1 MRLYDTR
8 TRGLVPLTLGHTVRV
23 YACGITP
30 YAASHL
36 GHAFVYTVFDVLV
49 RTLERD
55 GHRVRYVRNV
65 TDVDDDILR
74 TARERGV
81 DYLELGRRE
90 TAQFDEELVALN
102 LRRPDA
108 EPRAT
113 QMIGPMRTAIRGL
126 LDLGGAYALADGR
139 VYFDVR
145 RAGRSWGALSRL
157 GPQEMLRRFAEN
169 GGDPDAPGKR
179 SALDLLLWQPS
190 GPGEPSWP
198 SDWGAG
204 RPGWHLECSVMVMEE
219 LGSTIDIH
227 GGGSDL
233 VFPHHEAEI
242 VQSEYLTGQAPFSR
256 VWLHVGLVALD
267 GVKMSKSLGNLVFV
281 DDLRARFPGG
291 AIRRYLLEH
300 HYRSNWEYDE
310 DALKRSA
317 VAHASW
323 TDVARSAGRRPD
335 LEAQF
340 ADALRDDLDTPA
352 AVELLD
358 QAAAAGAG
366 ETVRNLA
373 DALGTRL
380 DAAYPEALEA

>member
-30 YAASHL
+30 YDSTHL
-36 GHAFVYTVFDVLV
+36 GHAFTYTAFDLLV
-49 RTLERD
+49 RTLERG
-55 GHRVRYVRNV
+55 GHRVRYARNV

-74 TARERGV
+74 KARETGE

-90 TAQFDEELVALN
+90 VARFDEDLVGLN

-113 QMIGPMRTAIRGL
+113 QVIGPMRTAIRGL
-126 LDLGGAYALADGR
+126 LDLGSAYALPDGR
-139 VYFDVR
+139 VYFDTVS
-145 RAGRSWGALSRL
+145 AGDAWGSLSRL
-157 GPQEMLRRFAEN
+157 GRDGMLEQFREK

-179 SALDLLLWQPS
+179 DPLDFLLWQPS
-190 GPGEPSWP
+190 AAGEPSWP

-204 RPGWHLECSVMVMEE
+204 RPGWHLECSVMVLEE
-219 LGSTIDIH
+219 LGSTIDVH

-242 VQSEYLTGQAPFSR
+242 LQSEHLTGQAPFAR
-256 VWLHVGLVALD
+256 LWFHVGMIALD

-281 DDLRARFPGG
+281 RDLRSQFAGG

-300 HYRSNWEYDE
+300 HYRADWEYDD

-317 VAHASW
+317 AAHEAW
-323 TDVARSAGRRPD
+323 TDAAQRPGRLPG
-335 LEAQF
+335 LEDEF
-340 ADALRDDLDTPA
+340 AAALADDLDSPR
-352 AVELLD
+352 AVAIVDE
-358 QAAAAGAG
+358 AAAAGVG

-380 DAAYPEALEA
+380 DAAYRPPFSA